1 MPIEKKHLELK
12 YASKRFG
19 KMDADELDLAATKAI
34 VSICIITGWTPPAEE
49 YEEVMVSQLSKKMAE
64 SYQNLNMEE
73 LEYAFRNKGLNIK
86 DWGKVLNLAL
96 IDDVLMPF
104 LDNRFDISV
113 QEEKIR
119 GQVLLKQEDQKLLDS
134 PAMSEEE
141 WQEWLLDIAKYPL
154 NKIPTSSYDYLE
166 RTGQIVLTKEEKH
179 GYMERSIAHLSGI
192 FDPISR
198 EGIEFEQM
206 KKKGIYSV
214 DITAT
219 LITTSKRLAVFDY
232 FNKIQNEK
240 KEQPNTSGN

>member
-1 MPIEKKHLELK
+1 MPQEKTQLELK
-12 YASKRFG
+12 YAAKRFG
-19 KMDADELDLAATKAI
+19 LMSLEELDLAANKLLIKIA
-34 VSICIITGWTPPAEE
+34 IITGWTPPSSVLQEE
-49 YEEVMVSQLSKKMAE
+49 MIAQLRKKMAE

-73 LEYAFRNKGLNIK
+73 AEYAFRNKGLNVK
-86 DWGKVLNLAL
+86 DWGKVINLAM

-104 LDNRFDISV
+104 LDNRFDISA

-119 GQVLLKQEDQKLLDS
+119 GQVLLKQEDQKLLDT

-154 NKIPTSSYDYLE
+154 NKIPTSSYDYLG
-166 RTGQIVLTKEEKH
+166 RTGQIVLTNDEKH
-179 GYMERSIAHLSGI
+179 DYMERSIAHLSGI

-206 KKKGIYSV
+206 KKKGIYSA

-240 KEQPNTSGN
+240 TQ